1 MNAVG
6 KRIKEERNRLGW
18 SQQRL
23 ADAISRK
30 TGEAISREAISQWEN
45 GSSKTQKP
53 TNLLAAADIFGV
65 SATYLLYGGQRT
77 DAAHTETQ
85 TPAEVRRGVHPA
97 QQFSP
102 QGDTPSEVAIAI
114 AKRIDKLDVVG
125 KVRILSTLMDIESPE
140 SRDQQSA
147 ELAAI
152 INLFSPNGGDTP
164 R

>member
-1 MNAVG
+1 MNTVG

-53 TNLLAAADIFGV
+53 ANLLAAAEIFDV
-65 SATYLLYGGQRT
+65 SAAYLLYGGKRVNT
-77 DAAHTETQ
+77 VSLEIQ
-85 TPAEVRRGVHPA
+85 TPAEERRGAHPA

-102 QGDTPSEVAIAI
+102 QGDKPSEAAITI

-147 ELAAI
+147 DLAAI
-152 INLFSPNGGDTP
+152 LRLFSQNGGDAP
-164 R
+164 K